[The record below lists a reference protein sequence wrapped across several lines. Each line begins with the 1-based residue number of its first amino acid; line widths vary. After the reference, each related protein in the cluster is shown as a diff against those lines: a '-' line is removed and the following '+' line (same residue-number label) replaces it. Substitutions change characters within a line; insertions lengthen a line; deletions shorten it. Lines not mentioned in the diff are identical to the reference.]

1 MLPYKIQLALQ
12 ILNIR
17 GDSNH
22 CILVGNHDDVLPPG
36 SVGTETAWT
45 TAPHLITISLHP
57 VASLLGHASLLCLFF
72 FTQMLLY
79 ICTGSQAIKKQ
90 PTAITA

>member
-1 MLPYKIQLALQ
+1 MLQYGENVTPDKIQLALQ

-36 SVGTETAWT
+36 SVGTETAFRGD
-45 TAPHLITISLHP
+45 
-57 VASLLGHASLLCLFF
+57 LLTKENFSNHAGYW
-72 FTQMLLY
+72 Q
-79 ICTGSQAIKKQ
+79 
-90 PTAITA
+90 